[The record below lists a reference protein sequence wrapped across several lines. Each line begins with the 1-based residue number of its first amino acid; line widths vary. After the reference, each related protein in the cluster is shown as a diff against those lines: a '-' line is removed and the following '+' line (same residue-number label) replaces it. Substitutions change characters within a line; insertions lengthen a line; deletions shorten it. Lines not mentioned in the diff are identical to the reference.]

1 MVAPGGTAAP
11 GVRLHSVGAIMGRL
25 EVVRAVSKR
34 WLAMGLA
41 AGAVLLV
48 VLLVTLGGGGSGA
61 TDAALVS
68 GSSAG
73 EGTVGA
79 PTIPALSLASSTS
92 TTVAI
97 PVTPAPTT
105 TAPPTMTTTTPPTTT
120 TTDPPEVGSDPCR
133 LSGEHMPTG
142 STTGVSGETF
152 GGEGTVW
159 DMRVEV
165 EDGLVI
171 DPECFADAVLDILS
185 DERGWGRT
193 GDLSFRRVDGD
204 VFDFVLILG
213 SPDLVDARCA
223 PINTGG
229 EFSCRNGDVV
239 AINIDRW
246 EHGAAAFGDD
256 LTTYRQYLINHET
269 GHRLGHSHVSC
280 PADGEPA
287 PVMMQQSKFTEPCLP
302 NGWPLDDEL

>member
-1 MVAPGGTAAP
+1 M
-11 GVRLHSVGAIMGRL
+11 RLHSVGAIMGRL
-25 EVVRAVSKR
+25 EVVRAVSRR

-48 VLLVTLGGGGSGA
+48 MLLLTPGGGGSGA
-61 TDAALVS
+61 TDAALVT

-79 PTIPALSLASSTS
+79 PTRPALPLTSSTS

-97 PVTPAPTT
+97 PVTQAPTT
-105 TAPPTMTTTTPPTTT
+105 TAPPSTTTPPTTT
-120 TTDPPEVGSDPCR
+120 TTEPPEVGSDPCR
-133 LSGEHMPTG
+133 VSGEHMPTG
-142 STTGVSGETF
+142 STTGVPGDTF

-165 EDGLVI
+165 EDGLAI
-171 DPECFADAVLDILS
+171 DPDCFADAALDILS

-193 GDLSFRRVDGD
+193 GVLSFRLVDGD
-204 VFDFVLILG
+204 DFDFVLILG
-213 SPDLVDARCA
+213 SPDLVDALCA

-229 EFSCRNGDVV
+229 EFSCRNGSVV
-239 AINIDRW
+239 AINVDRW

-256 LTTYRQYLINHET
+256 LTTYRHYLINHET
-269 GHRLGHSHVSC
+269 GHRLGHQHVPC
-280 PADGEPA
+280 PAAGEPA

-302 NGWPLDDEL
+302 NGWPLDNEL